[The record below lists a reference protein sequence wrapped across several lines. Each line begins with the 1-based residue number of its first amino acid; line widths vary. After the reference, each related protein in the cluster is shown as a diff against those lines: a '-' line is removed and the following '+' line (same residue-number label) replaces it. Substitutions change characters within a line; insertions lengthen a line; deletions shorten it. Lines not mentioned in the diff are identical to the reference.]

1 MVLVRGDSDFNLI
14 SIRTDDEGRYI
25 VLEAE
30 VQRANFLLV
39 KVYVANKV
47 QEQCRFIENLNST
60 IDDVIKDNEPKLVVG
75 GDFNVTLES
84 DLDCSGGNPAQKASV
99 KSIQDLCLDFDLVDI
114 WRIRNPTTRR
124 FTWRQRNPFIQRR
137 LDFWL
142 ISDVCQE
149 DIEGTDI
156 IPSINSD
163 HSAIILHFNNIDRQ
177 KHGPSFWKFNAS
189 LLNDE
194 NFVLLINQSVPLWL
208 DEFKEVID
216 KRVLWDLI
224 KYRIRQVTINYS
236 KEKARQR
243 RQKISDIENSRKVL
257 EEKCGNNPTTENIE
271 QLEILKLEHE
281 NIYEEFSKG
290 AIIRSKATWYEK
302 GEKSN
307 KYFLNLESHRKA
319 KSSVRKVF
327 SEDELL
333 VTDPKKILEV
343 IEGFFSFLENPLI
356 PRLSVD
362 DSQVCEWKLT
372 IEECVKSLNS
382 FEPNKS
388 PGNDG
393 LTVEFYNFFWNIVGE
408 LLVASLNYSYDA
420 GELSNSQKKAIIILL
435 GKKIR
440 IKDTYLTGDQ
450 YL

>member
-1 MVLVRGDSDFNLI
+1 M
-14 SIRTDDEGRYI
+14 
-25 VLEAE
+25 
-30 VQRANFLLV
+30 
-39 KVYVANKV
+39 
-47 QEQCRFIENLNST
+47 
-60 IDDVIKDNEPKLVVG
+60 G

-99 KSIQDLCLDFDLVDI
+99 KSIQDLCLDFDLVDV

-124 FTWRQRNPFIQRR
+124 FTWRQRNSFIQRR

-142 ISDVCQE
+142 ITGVCQE

-271 QLEILKLEHE
+271 QPEILKLEHE

-290 AIIRSKATWYEK
+290 ANIRSKATWYEK

-327 SEDELL
+327 SEEELL
-333 VTDPKKILEV
+333 VTDPKKILGV
-343 IEGFFSFLENPLI
+343 IEGFYSGLYKKDDLEPSENLMNTFLENPLM

-362 DSQVCEWKLT
+362 DSQVCEGKLT

-393 LTVEFYNFFWNIVGE
+393 STVEFYNFFFG
-408 LLVASLNYSYDA
+408 
-420 GELSNSQKKAIIILL
+420 
-435 GKKIR
+435 
-440 IKDTYLTGDQ
+440 T
-450 YL
+450 

>member
-1 MVLVRGDSDFNLI
+1 MESTEVE
-14 SIRTDDEGRYI
+14 RTFSKEGLYI

-30 VQRANFLLV
+30 VQGANFLLV
-39 KVYVANKV
+39 KLYVPNKV
-47 QEQCRFIENLNST
+47 QEWRRFIENLNST

-327 SEDELL
+327 SEEELL
-333 VTDPKKILEV
+333 VTDPKKILGV
-343 IEGFFSFLENPLI
+343 IEGFYSGLYKKDDLEPSENLMNTFLENPLM
-356 PRLSVD
+356 PCLSVD
-362 DSQVCEWKLT
+362 DSQVCEGKLT

-393 LTVEFYNFFWNIVGE
+393 LTVEFYKFFWNIV
-408 LLVASLNYSYDA
+408 
-420 GELSNSQKKAIIILL
+420 L
-435 GKKIR
+435 GNCW
-440 IKDTYLTGDQ
+440 
-450 YL
+450 

>member
-1 MVLVRGDSDFNLI
+1 M
-14 SIRTDDEGRYI
+14 
-25 VLEAE
+25 
-30 VQRANFLLV
+30 
-39 KVYVANKV
+39 
-47 QEQCRFIENLNST
+47 
-60 IDDVIKDNEPKLVVG
+60 
-75 GDFNVTLES
+75 
-84 DLDCSGGNPAQKASV
+84 
-99 KSIQDLCLDFDLVDI
+99 CLDFDLVDI

-189 LLNDE
+189 PLNDE

-243 RQKISDIENSRKVL
+243 RQKISDIENSRKVF

-271 QLEILKLEHE
+271 QLEILKLEHK

-290 AIIRSKATWYEK
+290 AILCSKATWYEK
-302 GEKSN
+302 G
-307 KYFLNLESHRKA
+307 
-319 KSSVRKVF
+319 
-327 SEDELL
+327 
-333 VTDPKKILEV
+333 I
-343 IEGFFSFLENPLI
+343 
-356 PRLSVD
+356 
-362 DSQVCEWKLT
+362 
-372 IEECVKSLNS
+372 
-382 FEPNKS
+382 
-388 PGNDG
+388 
-393 LTVEFYNFFWNIVGE
+393 
-408 LLVASLNYSYDA
+408 
-420 GELSNSQKKAIIILL
+420 
-435 GKKIR
+435 
-440 IKDTYLTGDQ
+440 
-450 YL
+450 

>member
-1 MVLVRGDSDFNLI
+1 MVLVRGDLDFNLI

-30 VQRANFLLV
+30 VQGANFLLAN
-39 KVYVANKV
+39 VYVPNKV

-60 IDDVIKDNEPKLVVG
+60 IDDAIKDNEPKLVVG

-84 DLDCSGGNPAQKASV
+84 NRDCSGGNPTQRASV

-163 HSAIILHFNNIDRQ
+163 HSAIILHFNNIDPQ

-189 LLNDE
+189 LLSDE

-224 KYRIRQVTINYS
+224 KHRIRRLTINYR
-236 KEKARQR
+236 KEQA
-243 RQKISDIENSRKVL
+243 
-257 EEKCGNNPTTENIE
+257 
-271 QLEILKLEHE
+271 
-281 NIYEEFSKG
+281 
-290 AIIRSKATWYEK
+290 
-302 GEKSN
+302 
-307 KYFLNLESHRKA
+307 
-319 KSSVRKVF
+319 
-327 SEDELL
+327 
-333 VTDPKKILEV
+333 
-343 IEGFFSFLENPLI
+343 
-356 PRLSVD
+356 
-362 DSQVCEWKLT
+362 
-372 IEECVKSLNS
+372 
-382 FEPNKS
+382 
-388 PGNDG
+388 
-393 LTVEFYNFFWNIVGE
+393 
-408 LLVASLNYSYDA
+408 
-420 GELSNSQKKAIIILL
+420 
-435 GKKIR
+435 
-440 IKDTYLTGDQ
+440 
-450 YL
+450 

>member
-1 MVLVRGDSDFNLI
+1 M
-14 SIRTDDEGRYI
+14 
-25 VLEAE
+25 
-30 VQRANFLLV
+30 
-39 KVYVANKV
+39 
-47 QEQCRFIENLNST
+47 
-60 IDDVIKDNEPKLVVG
+60 
-75 GDFNVTLES
+75 
-84 DLDCSGGNPAQKASV
+84 
-99 KSIQDLCLDFDLVDI
+99 CLDFDLVDI
-114 WRIRNPTTRR
+114 WRIRNPTARR

-137 LDFWL
+137 LDFWR

-149 DIEGTDI
+149 DTEGTDI

-163 HSAIILHFNNIDRQ
+163 HSPIILHFNNIDRQ

-281 NIYEEFSKG
+281 NIYKEFSKG

-307 KYFLNLESHRKA
+307 KYLLKLDSHRKA

-327 SEDELL
+327 IGEELL
-333 VTDPKKILEV
+333 VTDPKKILGV
-343 IEGFFSFLENPLI
+343 VEGFYSGLYKNDDLEPSENLMNTFLENPLI
-356 PRLSVD
+356 PRLSFD
-362 DSQVCEWKLT
+362 DSQVC
-372 IEECVKSLNS
+372 
-382 FEPNKS
+382 
-388 PGNDG
+388 
-393 LTVEFYNFFWNIVGE
+393 
-408 LLVASLNYSYDA
+408 
-420 GELSNSQKKAIIILL
+420 
-435 GKKIR
+435 
-440 IKDTYLTGDQ
+440 
-450 YL
+450 

>member
-1 MVLVRGDSDFNLI
+1 MVLVRGDLDFNLI

-30 VQRANFLLV
+30 VQGANFLLV
-39 KVYVANKV
+39 NVYVPNKV

-271 QLEILKLEHE
+271 QLEI
-281 NIYEEFSKG
+281 
-290 AIIRSKATWYEK
+290 
-302 GEKSN
+302 
-307 KYFLNLESHRKA
+307 
-319 KSSVRKVF
+319 
-327 SEDELL
+327 
-333 VTDPKKILEV
+333 
-343 IEGFFSFLENPLI
+343 
-356 PRLSVD
+356 
-362 DSQVCEWKLT
+362 
-372 IEECVKSLNS
+372 
-382 FEPNKS
+382 
-388 PGNDG
+388 
-393 LTVEFYNFFWNIVGE
+393 
-408 LLVASLNYSYDA
+408 
-420 GELSNSQKKAIIILL
+420 
-435 GKKIR
+435 
-440 IKDTYLTGDQ
+440 
-450 YL
+450 

>member
-1 MVLVRGDSDFNLI
+1 M
-14 SIRTDDEGRYI
+14 
-25 VLEAE
+25 
-30 VQRANFLLV
+30 
-39 KVYVANKV
+39 
-47 QEQCRFIENLNST
+47 
-60 IDDVIKDNEPKLVVG
+60 
-75 GDFNVTLES
+75 
-84 DLDCSGGNPAQKASV
+84 
-99 KSIQDLCLDFDLVDI
+99 CLDFDLVDI

-281 NIYEEFSKG
+281 NSYEEFSKG

-327 SEDELL
+327 REEELL
-333 VTDPKKILEV
+333 VTDPKKIL
-343 IEGFFSFLENPLI
+343 
-356 PRLSVD
+356 RLLKAFIL
-362 DSQVCEWKLT
+362 VCIRRT
-372 IEECVKSLNS
+372 I
-382 FEPNKS
+382 
-388 PGNDG
+388 
-393 LTVEFYNFFWNIVGE
+393 
-408 LLVASLNYSYDA
+408 
-420 GELSNSQKKAIIILL
+420 
-435 GKKIR
+435 
-440 IKDTYLTGDQ
+440 
-450 YL
+450 